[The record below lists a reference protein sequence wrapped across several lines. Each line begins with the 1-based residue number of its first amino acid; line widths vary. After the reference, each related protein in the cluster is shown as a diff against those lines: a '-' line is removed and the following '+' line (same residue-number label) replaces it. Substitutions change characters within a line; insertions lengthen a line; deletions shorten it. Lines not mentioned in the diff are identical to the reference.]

1 MALLSTQVLN
11 TKIASIGRAQTR
23 LTKDIQS
30 VAVQAIGYSIEHG
43 DVTIGQRLYD
53 ALGTG
58 LRRQA
63 LVTFF
68 EKHGQFAWSSA
79 EKKFVFFKVEGI
91 KFDEKMLMATPW
103 NEAKKEVIVSEL
115 DVADL
120 VARLIKKVEAGIE
133 KKLDVKHSAL
143 IDDIKIAYSQYLQED
158 SAAND
163 ADDEQQV
170 MVRAA

>member
-1 MALLSTQVLN
+1 MALQSTQDLN
-11 TKIASIGRAQTR
+11 KKIASIGRAGER
-23 LTKDIQS
+23 LRKDIQS

-53 ALGTG
+53 ALGTSM
-58 LRRQA
+58 RRQA

-68 EKHGQFAWSSA
+68 EKNGQFCWSSV

-103 NEAKKEVIVSEL
+103 NEAKKETIVSEL

-163 ADDEQQV
+163 AEDDEPL
-170 MVRAA
+170 VRAA

>member
-1 MALLSTQVLN
+1 MALQSTQDLN
-11 TKIASIGRAQTR
+11 KKIASIGRAGER
-23 LTKDIQS
+23 LRKDIQS

-43 DVTIGQRLYD
+43 DITIGQRLYD
-53 ALGTG
+53 ALGTSM
-58 LRRQA
+58 RRQA

-68 EKHGQFAWSSA
+68 EKNGQFCWSSV

-103 NEAKKEVIVSEL
+103 NEAKKETIVSEL

-163 ADDEQQV
+163 AEDDEPL
-170 MVRAA
+170 VRAA

>member
-1 MALLSTQVLN
+1 MALQSTQDLN
-11 TKIASIGRAQTR
+11 KKIASIGRAGER
-23 LTKDIQS
+23 LRKDIQS
-30 VAVQAIGYSIEHG
+30 VAVQAIGYSIEYG

-53 ALGTG
+53 ALGTS

-68 EKHGQFAWSSA
+68 EKNGQFAWSSV

-158 SAAND
+158 IAAND
-163 ADDEQQV
+163 EQDDEQPL
-170 MVRAA
+170 VRAA